1 MVEYDINLG
10 VYELR
15 LIPTDSK
22 GDRMA
27 KTATDNNLKSISSR
41 IEHELYRSVKIAS
54 VKLDKPMA
62 DVIREAL
69 ELWLTTVT
77 SDGTPAG
84 A

>member
-1 MVEYDINLG
+1 
-10 VYELR
+10 
-15 LIPTDSK
+15 
-22 GDRMA
+22 MA
-27 KTATDNNLKSISSR
+27 KTETDSNLKGISSR
-41 IEHELYRSVKIAS
+41 IERELYQEVKIAS

-77 SDGTPAG
+77 SEGSPAG

>member
-1 MVEYDINLG
+1 
-10 VYELR
+10 
-15 LIPTDSK
+15 
-22 GDRMA
+22 MA
-27 KTATDNNLKSISSR
+27 KTETDSNLKGISSR
-41 IEHELYRSVKIAS
+41 IERELYRDVKIAS

-77 SDGTPAG
+77 SEGSTAG

>member
-1 MVEYDINLG
+1 M
-10 VYELR
+10 
-15 LIPTDSK
+15 TK
-22 GDRMA
+22 A
-27 KTATDNNLKSISSR
+27 ATESNLKSISSR
-41 IEHELYRSVKIAS
+41 IEVELYRDIKIAS
-54 VKLDKPMA
+54 VRLDKPMS